1 MVDTN
6 ELKKA
11 KALWQTHRFSFIL
24 NDGLIFL
31 HLILRANWLNI
42 GLSQANSLSPASRI
56 KSIGLNLTTACIL
69 HSRVKNKISG
79 WHFLM
84 NKLWI
89 PI

>member
-31 HLILRANWLNI
+31 LLKVVFAKDERGYRLNAI
-42 GLSQANSLSPASRI
+42 KKRI
-56 KSIGLNLTTACIL
+56 
-69 HSRVKNKISG
+69 
-79 WHFLM
+79 
-84 NKLWI
+84 
-89 PI
+89 